1 MLSIIM
7 RVSSTPTAVFNF
19 ITVKL
24 SSASSLRKMG
34 AHLLQRKQRRGLE
47 RLNNLCSPTQLDMHK
62 FGQRATKYFVRFKQ
76 TLLPGRFSF
85 SVFSSVS
92 ALVSPKN
99 LSSIFR
105 AAKLAS
111 NLWIRVVS
119 LTITA
124 SSDWTL
130 SDCNSVTRYR
140 VAITTVTRTTKIA
153 RMRTTN
159 KVRMLRRARELSR
172 FSISAR

>member
-1 MLSIIM
+1 M

-76 TLLPGRFSF
+76 TGRFSF